1 MTTSFERIQILT
13 DLLQKHKVRN
23 VIFSPGSR
31 NAPIVLAIRNNK
43 FFNSKVIIDE
53 RSAGFI
59 ALGMAQQLQEPVI
72 ICSTSGSAT
81 LNYAPAICEAYYQ
94 KIPLLVLTADRP
106 PEWIDQGEGQ
116 SINQNAIYDNYI
128 AGSFQ
133 FPVDENPD
141 TLWQSGRIANEAIN
155 LCVKTK
161 RPVHINLPF
170 REPLYDTVKHS
181 ISRNKIELTQLDKSI
196 KNEDW
201 EVLKNQWDSFSKK
214 LVICGL
220 NQKNEKLNSLLNK
233 LSADEQTIVLSET
246 TSNLLGDNFIK
257 CIDRTLERISGNP
270 DFNPELIIS
279 LGGSIISKKIKLL
292 FRKFNPKQHWH
303 VSNDEKVMD
312 VFTSLTRIIPMEEDL
327 FFENLISRINISP
340 KGKFKSL
347 WLKEFFISEKKHLEF
362 MKNAPWSDLKAHQ
375 LISQSI
381 PKDANLHLGNSTS
394 VRYVQLFNNTKNI
407 TFNGNRGVS
416 GIDGSTST
424 ALGAALASKLKT
436 ILITGDLSFVYD
448 SNALWNNY
456 VPKNLKIIV
465 LNNNGGGI
473 FKIIPGASTSKFSE
487 ENFVSNNPANIK
499 SLAQAHNV
507 NYLYASSI
515 EETKKQLNELFKSN
529 TLTILEINTKKA
541 NNSAV
546 LTSYFKEI
554 KS

>member
-1 MTTSFERIQILT
+1 
-13 DLLQKHKVRN
+13 
-23 VIFSPGSR
+23 
-31 NAPIVLAIRNNK
+31 
-43 FFNSKVIIDE
+43 
-53 RSAGFI
+53 
-59 ALGMAQQLQEPVI
+59 MAQQLQEPVI

-116 SINQNAIYDNYI
+116 SINQNAIYNNYI

-141 TLWQSGRIANEAIN
+141 TLWQSGRITNEAIN
-155 LCVKTK
+155 LCVKNK
-161 RPVHINLPF
+161 QPVHINLPF
-170 REPLYDTVKHS
+170 REPLYETVKHS
-181 ISRNKIELTQLDKSI
+181 ISRNKIELTLLDKSI
-196 KNEDW
+196 KKEDW
-201 EVLKNQWDSFSKK
+201 TLLTNQWDSFSKK
-214 LVICGL
+214 LIICGL
-220 NQKNEKLNSLLNK
+220 NQKNEKLNSILNK
-233 LSADEQTIVLSET
+233 LSRDEQTIVLTET
-246 TSNLLGDNFIK
+246 TSNLLGDDFIQ

-303 VSNDEKVMD
+303 VNNDEKVMD

-327 FFENLISRINISP
+327 FFEDFISKINLSAQ
-340 KGKFKSL
+340 GKFKSM

-362 MKNAPWSDLKAHQ
+362 MKTAPWSDLKAHQ
-375 LISQSI
+375 LINQSI
-381 PKDANLHLGNSTS
+381 PKGANLHLGNSTS
-394 VRYVQLFNNTKNI
+394 VRYVQLFNNTKKI

-456 VPKNLKIIV
+456 IPENLKIIV

-473 FKIIPGASTSKFSE
+473 FKIIPGAATSEFSK

-515 EETKKQLNELFKSN
+515 EETKAKLNELFKNNS
-529 TLTILEINTKKA
+529 LTILEINTKKA
-541 NNSAV
+541 NNSDV